1 MSNLRKV
8 SKKGAIIAEVEDVEA
23 PQVMDAPKISTA
35 FDATSD
41 SLSAPG
47 AGKKNAF
54 LANIIA
60 RKVLALLASSS
71 DEEGVTQ
78 PSGFIAL
85 LKDVIVGIILG
96 VMTISTLIFLD
107 HRDVVHFQSAHN
119 FRNAAFQLLNDPET
133 IANVEESSDLKFMTI
148 IEYESKRKEL
158 DSVVEKKAGNE
169 EILKKRTEEAEVK
182 KKEVEGM
189 REEYEKL
196 MGNPLLQLGSFCGS
210 CSWKAGT
217 TCDSRVQ
224 FLKDTYNTRPIQAK
238 LSAMEKESCVKK

>member
-23 PQVMDAPKISTA
+23 PQVMDASKISTA

-54 LANIIA
+54 LAKIIA
-60 RKVLALLASSS
+60 RKVLALLAAS
-71 DEEGVTQ
+71 DEEDVTQ
-78 PSGFIAL
+78 LGGFINL
-85 LKDVIVGIILG
+85 LKDVIGGIIFG
-96 VMTISTLIFLD
+96 VMTISFLILLD
-107 HRDVVHFQSAHN
+107 HRGVVHFQSAHN

-196 MGNPLLQLGSFCGS
+196 MGNPLLQLDSYCGG
-210 CSWKAGT
+210 CIWGGKT
-217 TCDSRVQ
+217 RCDTRVQ

-238 LSAMEKESCVKK
+238 LSAMLHESCITK

>member
-8 SKKGAIIAEVEDVEA
+8 SNKDSPEEDVEA
-23 PQVMDAPKISTA
+23 PIDKESPKISTA
-35 FDATSD
+35 FAAASTSD
-41 SLSAPG
+41 SFSAPG
-47 AGKKNAF
+47 AGKNPVF
-54 LANIIA
+54 LAKVIA

-224 FLKDTYNTRPIQAK
+224 FLKDTYNTRPIHAK
-238 LSAMEKESCVKK
+238 LNAMLHESCITK